1 MPATAESST
10 ETGTKTCK
18 VGVVVIGRNE
28 GERLRRCLQ
37 SIAGSLSRVVYVD
50 SGSTDESV
58 ALARA
63 MGVDVVELDLSVA
76 FTAAR
81 ARNAGFARLTQN
93 DDAIEYVQ
101 FVDGD
106 CEMAGEWL
114 ADAAAAIEQ
123 SRDVAIVC
131 GRLRERFPEQSVYNR
146 ICAIEWNG
154 PVGEIAACGG
164 IFMIRAGEFKK
175 VGGFN
180 PSIIAAE
187 DDDLCLR
194 VRGNGGKVVRIDR
207 PMAWHD
213 AAMTRVSQW
222 WKRAVR
228 CGFAFAQISSLHGK
242 GPFRH
247 FVRETRSTWLWGVL
261 IPVVFVVLAVPT
273 RGWALLAFPVLYLFA
288 AFRIARNERFRDLSP
303 GMRGVYAAHCLASKF
318 PQVVGQVKF
327 WWRRAR
333 SAPTEII
340 EHKDAGRKLS
350 K

>member
-1 MPATAESST
+1 MSATADSSF
-10 ETGTKTCK
+10 ETPRTL
-18 VGVVVIGRNE
+18 GVVVIGRNE
-28 GERLRRCLQ
+28 GARLRRCLS
-37 SIAGSLSRVVYVD
+37 SIAGSCAKIVYVD

-58 ALARA
+58 ALARS
-63 MGVDVVELDLSVA
+63 MNVEVVDLDLSVP

-81 ARNAGFARLTQN
+81 ARNEGFARLTDH
-93 DDAIEYVQ
+93 DDTIAYVQ

-106 CEMAGEWL
+106 CELAADWL
-114 ADAAAAIEQ
+114 SNAVAAIEPA
-123 SRDVAIVC
+123 RDVAIVC
-131 GRLRERFPEQSVYNR
+131 GRLQERFPEQSVYNR

-154 PVGEIAACGG
+154 PVGDIAACGG
-164 IFMIRAGEFKK
+164 IFMIRASEFKK
-175 VGGFN
+175 VSGFD
-180 PSIIAAE
+180 PTIIAAE

-194 VRGNGGKVVRIDR
+194 VRGNGGKVIRIDR

-222 WKRAVR
+222 WRRAVR

-247 FVRETRSTWLWGVL
+247 FVHETRSTWVWGFF
-261 IPVVFVVLAVPT
+261 IPVAIVVLAVLT

-288 AFRIARNERFRDLSP
+288 TYRIAGNERLRELSP
-303 GMRGVYAAHCLASKF
+303 GMRWAYATHCLASKF

-327 WWRRAR
+327 WWRRAWN
-333 SAPTEII
+333 APSVII

-350 K
+350 T

>member
-1 MPATAESST
+1 MPATADTST
-10 ETGTKTCK
+10 ETKTGTCK

-28 GERLRRCLQ
+28 GERLRRCLS
-37 SIAGSLSRVVYVD
+37 SIAGLRTRVVYVD
-50 SGSTDESV
+50 SGSTDASV
-58 ALARA
+58 ALARS
-63 MGVDVVELDLSVA
+63 MNVDVVDLDLSVP

-81 ARNAGFARLTQN
+81 ARNAGFARLTQ
-93 DDAIEYVQ
+93 DDETVECVQ

-106 CEMAGEWL
+106 CELAAEWL

-131 GRLRERFPEQSVYNR
+131 GRLQERHPEQSVYNR

-154 PVGEIAACGG
+154 PLGEIAACGG
-164 IFMIRAGEFKK
+164 IFMIRAAEFKK

-180 PSIIAAE
+180 PAIIAAE

-194 VRGNGGKVVRIDR
+194 VRGNGGKVIRIDR

-213 AAMTRVSQW
+213 AAMTRLSQW
-222 WKRAVR
+222 WRRAVR
-228 CGFAFAQISSLHGK
+228 CGFAFAQVSSLHGK
-242 GPFRH
+242 GQFRH
-247 FVRETRSTWLWGVL
+247 FVHETRSTWLWGCFL
-261 IPVVFVVLAVPT
+261 PLAIVVLAVLT

-288 AFRIARNERFRDLSP
+288 AFRIACNPRWRDLSP
-303 GMRGVYAAHCLASKF
+303 RMRWVYAVHCLASKF

-333 SAPTEII
+333 SAPTSII
-340 EHKDAGRKLS
+340 EHRDH
-350 K
+350 